1 MPATF
6 IAGIIRTI
14 SDSATLYI
22 TPGIPSRGRL
32 RRGFTSCSVGQVAA
46 SVMVPG
52 SACHLQDLGSSPIRT
67 HLSSPIHHWE
77 AVAYCPRVV
86 PLGTAVEASVDPDP
100 GMAGSP
106 VDPAQ
111 DTVGCLV
118 DPDLATAVI
127 RVVPGLDTADYLADL
142 DPGKADYQGVPD
154 LAC

>member
-1 MPATF
+1 V
-6 IAGIIRTI
+6 
-14 SDSATLYI
+14 
-22 TPGIPSRGRL
+22 RL

-52 SACHLQDLGSSPIRT
+52 SACHLQDLGNTPTRT
-67 HLSSPIHHWE
+67 HLSSPIHQWE

-106 VDPAQ
+106 
-111 DTVGCLV
+111 V